1 MNWENCYQRNEIP
14 WDLGEAAPPLMEILE
29 GRPLEIWGEG
39 SILVPG
45 CGRGHDA
52 AALWRSGRGV
62 LALDLAP
69 RALREAERLYGR
81 PKGLQWLEGSFFD
94 LDLAAA
100 HRVGAI
106 FEHTCF
112 CAIPPSERKAYVEA
126 AAHWLEPGGRLV
138 AVFYLDP
145 PRRDDGVA
153 GPPYGAT
160 RREIRKLFKSRFR
173 IARETEPKRTH
184 PEREGREWVV
194 EMVRTD

>member
-1 MNWENCYQRNEIP
+1 MDWENCYQRNEIP

-29 GRPLEIWGEG
+29 GRPPEIWGEG
-39 SILVPG
+39 LILVPG

-81 PKGLQWLEGSFFD
+81 PKGLHWLEGSFFD
-94 LDLAAA
+94 LELAAA
-100 HRVGAI
+100 HQVGAI

-112 CAIPPSERKAYVEA
+112 CAILPAEREAYVEA
-126 AAHWLEPGGRLV
+126 AAHWLKPGGRLV

-145 PRRDDGVA
+145 PRRDDGEA

-160 RREIRKLFKSRFR
+160 RREIRELFKSRFR
-173 IARETEPKRTH
+173 IEWETDPQRTH
-184 PEREGREWVV
+184 PEREGREWTV